1 MLVSIAVFGLFHP
14 TELWVRP
21 ATSQPIRVETGPTT
35 LMLEGSRVAKF
46 HLGQTGPV
54 RVTSEFQ
61 LSIPGKID
69 RRFRGVL
76 HIKPAAGELI
86 AIIDMDLE
94 AAVAS
99 VTAAESFPGA
109 GLEALKAQAVVA
121 RSFYI
126 ASAGRHHGYDF
137 CDTTHCQF
145 LRSIPSPGTQ
155 ARRAAEDTRGLIL
168 TYQGDPF
175 APFYSAAC
183 GGHTRAL
190 ASSTGYPY
198 FEVDC
203 EYCRHHPNQP
213 VRGHRLGLCQS
224 GAAGMAGN
232 GASFRAILNHYY
244 PATTIT
250 QSPSGMSIC
259 ALRNR
264 SVQSRSTQN
273 PPAAPATASST
284 IYKGKYS
291 PLPAEARH
299 GSIAVLFCE

>member
-14 TELWVRP
+14 KELWVRP
-21 ATSQPIRVETGPTT
+21 ATSEPVRIEGGPAPII
-35 LMLEGSRVAKF
+35 LEGSRVAKF
-46 HLGQTGPV
+46 RLGQTGPV

-76 HIKPAAGELI
+76 QIRPAAHELI

-99 VTAAESFPGA
+99 VTEAESFPGA

-121 RSFYI
+121 RSFFV
-126 ASAGRHHGYDF
+126 ASSGRHHGYDF

-145 LRSIPSPGTQ
+145 LRSIPSKGTP
-155 ARRAAEDTRGLIL
+155 ARRAAEDSRGLIL
-168 TYQGDPF
+168 TYQGNPF

-190 ASSTGYPY
+190 ASSNGYPY

-203 EYCRHHPNQP
+203 EYCRRHPTQP

-224 GAAGMAGN
+224 GAAGMAADGV
-232 GASFRAILNHYY
+232 SFRAILNHYY
-244 PATTIT
+244 PATTIA
-250 QSPSGMSIC
+250 QSSSAMSSSSRGDIP
-259 ALRNR
+259 A
-264 SVQSRSTQN
+264 QSRSRQN
-273 PPAAPATASST
+273 PPAAPATANST
-284 IYKGKYS
+284 IYTS
-291 PLPAEARH
+291 R
-299 GSIAVLFCE
+299 

>member
-121 RSFYI
+121 SVSGPAPWLRLLRHNALPVPAVHTLSRHTGAARRRRHSGANLDI
-126 ASAGRHHGYDF
+126 PGRPIRPLLFGRVWRAHSRFGKLHRISL
-137 CDTTHCQF
+137 
-145 LRSIPSPGTQ
+145 LRSRLRVLPASPQSTGARPSP
-155 ARRAAEDTRGLIL
+155 
-168 TYQGDPF
+168 
-175 APFYSAAC
+175 
-183 GGHTRAL
+183 
-190 ASSTGYPY
+190 SSPW
-198 FEVDC
+198 
-203 EYCRHHPNQP
+203 
-213 VRGHRLGLCQS
+213 
-224 GAAGMAGN
+224 
-232 GASFRAILNHYY
+232 
-244 PATTIT
+244 
-250 QSPSGMSIC
+250 
-259 ALRNR
+259 
-264 SVQSRSTQN
+264 
-273 PPAAPATASST
+273 
-284 IYKGKYS
+284 
-291 PLPAEARH
+291 
-299 GSIAVLFCE
+299 